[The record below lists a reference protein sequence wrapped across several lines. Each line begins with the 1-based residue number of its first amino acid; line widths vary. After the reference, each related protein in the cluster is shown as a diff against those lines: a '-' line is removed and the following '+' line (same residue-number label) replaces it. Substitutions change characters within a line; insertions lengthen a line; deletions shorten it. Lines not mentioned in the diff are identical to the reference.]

1 MTFKEQDYDEL
12 RKVKKEINKG
22 IKKFIESFIESGYY
36 CVEVEDEERIY
47 NNNNDLRT
55 TLYNSIKRNNFN
67 VKVFMLNGRVYLK
80 RK

>member
-12 RKVKKEINKG
+12 RKVRKEINKG
-22 IKKFIESFIESGYY
+22 VKKFIESFIESGYY
-36 CVEVEDEERIY
+36 CVEVEDEDRIY

-55 TLYNSIKRNNFN
+55 ALYHSIKRNDFN
-67 VKVFMLNGRVYLK
+67 IKVFMLNGKVYLK

>member
-22 IKKFIESFIESGYY
+22 IKKFIESFIESVYY
-36 CVEVEDEERIY
+36 CVEVEDEERVY
-47 NNNNDLRT
+47 NNNNDLRI

-67 VKVFMLNGRVYLK
+67 VKVFMLNGKVYLK